1 MQFPLSG
8 FGSRSQVC
16 MRLKGFRNSWFWV
29 CGVDLEG
36 SKLSEGP
43 IFCLSNFG
51 LGAVCVRCAKPHALG
66 RVERRKP
73 PASLLPVLSER
84 WSEGR
89 RDAHGHGSP
98 GH

>member
-1 MQFPLSG
+1 MHETE
-8 FGSRSQVC
+8 
-16 MRLKGFRNSWFWV
+16 
-29 CGVDLEG
+29 GVQELLVLGLWHGLEE

-73 PASLLPVLSER
+73 AASLLPVLSER
-84 WSEGR
+84 WAEGR